1 MKIKKIVALM
11 LVLLLCIGIFPV
23 SAFADDSEGN
33 VVAVEETAEQIIEE
47 VESDSIEEDLIPKEP
62 ASANEEAED
71 AEIVEEGIDAEEEI
85 PEDAS
90 AEDAL
95 AEDISEE
102 EIVEEEPEEANDSEM
117 PDSAITED
125 DDVVEVAEVVDEAI
139 DEAKE
144 IVEEVVTNDVVA
156 EDSADDSW
164 KSAGLW
170 VISNGILVP
179 YNPNEGEK
187 RALPSGIYFSDIF
200 GAHGS
205 DLNGHLIKAGGQ
217 YSSWLYGENI
227 WWPYRTGFDLLGLL

>member
-1 MKIKKIVALM
+1 MKIKKFVALL

-23 SAFADDSEGN
+23 SAFADDSEKN

-47 VESDSIEEDLIPKEP
+47 VESDPIEEDLIPEEP
-62 ASANEEAED
+62 TSVDEETEEA
-71 AEIVEEGIDAEEEI
+71 AIVEESIDAEEEI

-95 AEDISEE
+95 AEDVSEE

-139 DEAKE
+139 DETKE
-144 IVEEVVTNDVVA
+144 IVEEVVTNDVVTK
-156 EDSADDSW
+156 DSADDNW

-170 VISNGILVP
+170 VISNGTLVP
-179 YNPNEGEK
+179 YNPNEGEN

-205 DLNGHLIKAGGQ
+205 DLNGRLIKAGGR

-227 WWPYRTGFDLLGLL
+227 WWPYGTGFDLLGLL

>member
-1 MKIKKIVALM
+1 MKIKKFVALL

-47 VESDSIEEDLIPKEP
+47 VESDPIEEDLIPKEP

-117 PDSAITED
+117 SDSAITED
-125 DDVVEVAEVVDEAI
+125 RGLRELRVRKKLCVLCALCVRM
-139 DEAKE
+139 
-144 IVEEVVTNDVVA
+144 NRPS
-156 EDSADDSW
+156 SAP
-164 KSAGLW
+164 SAW
-170 VISNGILVP
+170 
-179 YNPNEGEK
+179 
-187 RALPSGIYFSDIF
+187 RFPSST
-200 GAHGS
+200 ARS
-205 DLNGHLIKAGGQ
+205 RCAG
-217 YSSWLYGENI
+217 
-227 WWPYRTGFDLLGLL
+227 

>member
-1 MKIKKIVALM
+1 MKIKKIVALL

-23 SAFADDSEGN
+23 TAFADDSEEN

-47 VESDSIEEDLIPKEP
+47 VESDPIEEDLIPEEP

-90 AEDAL
+90 AEEAL

-156 EDSADDSW
+156 EDSADDNW

-179 YNPNEGEK
+179 YNPNEGGK